1 MLYETYEKI
10 CKRHKVKPT
19 QVIAD
24 GNIREILVSDK
35 DRNLEYHE
43 ILLDQ
48 YFTVYYWEG
57 KVAEF

>member
-1 MLYETYEKI
+1 LNTDKHKI
-10 CKRHKVKPT
+10 LPT

-24 GNIREILVSDK
+24 GNIREILESDK

-57 KVAEF
+57 KVAEI